1 MLMRLGPSG
10 LLRLT
15 AVITLGA
22 TLLLAGCASTPHSAS
37 QVMSEE
43 KEGWTRCDRGH
54 LEPFSVVCLQR

>member
-1 MLMRLGPSG
+1 MLRRLGPSG

-15 AVITLGA
+15 AAITLGA
-22 TLLLAGCASTPHSAS
+22 TLLLAGCTSTPHSAS

-43 KEGWTRCDRGH
+43 KEGWTRCDREH

>member
-1 MLMRLGPSG
+1 MLRGLGPSG

-43 KEGWTRCDRGH
+43 KEGWTRCERGH
-54 LEPFSVVCLQR
+54 SETFNVVCVRR

>member
-1 MLMRLGPSG
+1 

-22 TLLLAGCASTPHSAS
+22 SLLLAGCASTPHSAS

-43 KEGWTRCDRGH
+43 KEGWTRCERGH
-54 LEPFSVVCLQR
+54 SETFSVVCLQR

>member
-43 KEGWTRCDRGH
+43 KEGWTRCDRGR
-54 LEPFSVVCLQR
+54 LAPFSVVCLQR